1 MDKKLLTIG
10 ISFFLLIIVVTLG
23 GILSFD
29 PSKSHYFVNMY
40 GETIQMWGGGVYA
53 YDSYFMAPIFIGSD
67 FTILVLVI
75 PLGLFVFAKTLALQT
90 TENLME
96 SLSIMGIFLYYS
108 ASIAFGVTYNFFHL
122 LYIAVFGISLFATG
136 GLFTVLYKR
145 CLLQKK
151 IMPSPIPRGL
161 NLFLFI
167 SGVALFVA
175 WLPDIVFSLIN
186 HTSLPLIEVYTT
198 SITNV
203 IDMGVISPMLFLTY
217 FLLQKNSFVGYLFL
231 RTLLKLCQIIGLML
245 PVQTAFQLRAGIVIP
260 LPVLVTKV
268 VIFMVLAAFAFAFE
282 RQLKKGSKKT
292 NAREG

>member
-1 MDKKLLTIG
+1 M
-10 ISFFLLIIVVTLG
+10 
-23 GILSFD
+23 SFD
-29 PSKSHYFVNMY
+29 LTKSHYFVNMY
-40 GETIQMWGGGVYA
+40 GENIKLWGAGVYA
-53 YDSYFMAPIFIGSD
+53 HDSYFMAPIFIGSD
-67 FTILVLVI
+67 FTILVLMV
-75 PLGLFVFAKTLALQT
+75 PFGLFVFKKTLAIQT

-96 SLSIMGIFLYYS
+96 SISVMGIFLYYS
-108 ASIAFGVTYNFFHL
+108 ASIAIGITYNFFHL
-122 LYIAVFGISLFATG
+122 LYIAVFGISLFTTG

-145 CLLQKK
+145 SLLQKK
-151 IMPSPIPRGL
+151 ILTFSITRGM

-175 WLPDIVFSLIN
+175 WLPDIMSSLIN

-203 IDMGVISPMLFLTY
+203 IDMGIISPMLFLTY
-217 FLLQKNSFVGYLFL
+217 FLLQKRSYIGYVFY
-231 RTLLKLCQIIGLML
+231 RMLLKLCQIIGLML